1 MTSAAPGGAGIWDG
15 DYSDGGML
23 LNYSGT
29 TIQTVGGFGTSQVQT
44 DQSGN
49 VWDANFGYYD
59 LFKYDESGDQLS
71 ATFVPGA
78 LGLTIWG
85 VDNPSPPVQDAQD
98 YYSFDLTGG
107 QTATAVVESLNGL
120 AAQISIVDGN
130 GNVLATGVSGAT
142 NVSQSIENFVA
153 PSTGTYYLEITGDP
167 NLQYSVAV
175 TRGADFTLQP
185 HNSYT
190 TAQNIAGTGGV
201 LGYLAPPTAPLY
213 TLDDN
218 FADQLPIWQ
227 TDPTTGAYI
236 GTPIYTP
243 SGASAGAGPY
253 GLNLA
258 FDGTNLYFNAGEF
271 DGNNT
276 IYELNAT
283 TGAVINTIQ
292 PASSVPPLTGI
303 AWFDGHLWGSRC
315 LRLEL

>member
-1 MTSAAPGGAGIWDG
+1 MVPAFGTR
-15 DYSDGGML
+15 DYYDGGML

-29 TIQTVGGFGTSQVQT
+29 SIQQLGASTGRVSSRPTSLVT
-44 DQSGN
+44 SGMRTSATMICSSTTN
-49 VWDANFGYYD
+49 PAI
-59 LFKYDESGDQLS
+59 ELS

-85 VDNPSPPVQDAQD
+85 VDNPTPPAQDAQD

-227 TDPTTGAYI
+227 TDPSTGAYI

-243 SGASAGAGPY
+243 SGASSGAGPY

-258 FDGTNLYFNAGEF
+258 FDGTNLYFNAGRVRRQQHDLRAQRDDRSGHQHNPARQLGSTT
-271 DGNNT
+271 DGN
-276 IYELNAT
+276 
-283 TGAVINTIQ
+283 
-292 PASSVPPLTGI
+292 
-303 AWFDGHLWGSRC
+303 C
-315 LRLEL
+315 LV